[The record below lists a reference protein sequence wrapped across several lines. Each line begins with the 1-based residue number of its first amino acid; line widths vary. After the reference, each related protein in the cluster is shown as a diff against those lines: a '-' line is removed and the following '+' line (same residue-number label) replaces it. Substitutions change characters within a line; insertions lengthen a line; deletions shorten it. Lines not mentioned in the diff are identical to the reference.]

1 MVRGK
6 IALRHFFI
14 VSADFLHP
22 KFDKQGKPMK
32 KQAKLH
38 TFELSADPK
47 KLKKVKLDVPLMEE
61 SSRPQEG
68 MNSIIVTRKNLTGL
82 SFSTFK
88 VEELIHRIKQS
99 GVDEALSISLI
110 DTVMLTHTFMT
121 PAHARFNT
129 SNQSDI
135 DEIYEGL
142 NILTLETYAQ
152 FCFQLT
158 KYPDRGISL
167 NMYQLEG
174 HDEEDKNMLI
184 ERWVEPCF
192 PIPKLLEN
200 HSSEGSDMWLGRK
213 TVFLKALLKAVHY
226 LERLD
231 SQNHITTSDI
241 LMLATNLEALT
252 ALTYNKDKSKKTIP
266 AEFDDLKACLQSLP
280 SFNPYTKKPSHKSVE
295 ALGYI
300 MMGLEQEL
308 RGQTNFN
315 NSTTTFKTIGRNIKN
330 ENRLIPIR
338 SKKLYNRLPS
348 DEIIKLSG
356 NISPK
361 HIQEMEQAILTQIC
375 MELP

>member
-1 MVRGK
+1 
-6 IALRHFFI
+6 
-14 VSADFLHP
+14 
-22 KFDKQGKPMK
+22 MK

-61 SSRPQEG
+61 SSHPQEG
-68 MNSIIVTRKNLTGL
+68 INSVIVTQKNLTGL

-99 GVDEALSISLI
+99 DKDEALSIYLT

-121 PAHARFNT
+121 PACARFHT
-129 SNQSDI
+129 SNQSDT

-142 NILTLETYAQ
+142 NILTLETYAE

-158 KYPDRGISL
+158 KYPDRSISL

-174 HDEEDKNMLI
+174 QDEEDKNMLI
-184 ERWVEPCF
+184 ERWVEPRF
-192 PIPKLLEN
+192 PTPKLLED
-200 HSSEGSDMWLGRK
+200 HSSEGSNMWLGRK
-213 TVFLKALLKAVHY
+213 TVFLRALLKAVHY
-226 LERLD
+226 SKRLD

-241 LMLATNLEALT
+241 LMLATDLEALT
-252 ALTYNKDKSKKTIP
+252 ALTYNKDKAKKTIP

-280 SFNPYTKKPSHKSVE
+280 GFNPHTKKPSHKSIA

-300 MMGLEQEL
+300 TMGLEQKL
-308 RGQTNFN
+308 REQTNFN
-315 NSTTTFKTIGRNIKN
+315 NSTTIFKTIGRNIKN
-330 ENRLIPIR
+330 ENRLIPLI

-348 DEIIKLSG
+348 NEITKLSG

-361 HIQEMEQAILTQIC
+361 HIREMEQAILSQIC